1 METEALRTLIRK
13 KLKDGRLPL
22 DSVSRFWGGPA
33 DGEVCDACDK
43 PITKQ
48 QLVLEGIA
56 SVLGG
61 ASTDKQP
68 IQFHV
73 ACFQVWDAE
82 RRRPPEQSA

>member
-22 DSVSRFWGGPA
+22 NSVSRFWGGPA

-56 SVLGG
+56 SVLGD
-61 ASTDKQP
+61 APKKP

>member
-1 METEALRTLIRK
+1 VDTDALRALIRD

-22 DSVSRFWGGPA
+22 NSMPRFWGGPA

-48 QLVLEGIA
+48 QLIMEGMVA
-56 SVLGG
+56 TPGG
-61 ASTDKQP
+61 TNP

-73 ACFQVWDAE
+73 QCFQFWETE
-82 RRRPPEQSA
+82 RRGPRERTA